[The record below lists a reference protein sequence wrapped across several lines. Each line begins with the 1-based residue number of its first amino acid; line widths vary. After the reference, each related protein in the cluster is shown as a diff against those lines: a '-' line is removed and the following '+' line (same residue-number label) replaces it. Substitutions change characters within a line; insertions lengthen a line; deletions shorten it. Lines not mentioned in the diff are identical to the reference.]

1 LAKAELKLIVSMFV
15 LGFDLGIADKK
26 GDGQREMAL
35 PQPNWNDILLCR
47 PEKKFW
53 MGFERRKGVQL

>member
-15 LGFDLGIADKK
+15 LGFDSSIADKK
-26 GDGQREMAL
+26 GDGRGEMAL